1 MASSRALKFVC
12 LVGCIMFMIAST
24 TEAAIQCNQVVN
36 TLSPCLY
43 YVLGT
48 GVLTQQCCNAIVGL
62 NNSVS
67 TTPDRQDL
75 CRCLKNTASQFSF
88 SSRNVARAAGLPG
101 KCGVNLPY
109 KIDPSTDCNI
119 VQ

>member
-1 MASSRALKFVC
+1 MARSRALKFVC
-12 LVGCIMFMIAST
+12 LVGCIMFMIATT
-24 TEAAIQCNQVVN
+24 TEAAIQCNQVIN

-48 GVLTQQCCNAIVGL
+48 GALTQKCCNAVVGL

-67 TTPDRQDL
+67 ATPDRQDL
-75 CRCLKNTASQFSF
+75 CRCLKSTASQF
-88 SSRNVARAAGLPG
+88 SSRNVALAAGLPG

-109 KIDPSTDCNI
+109 KIDPSTNCNT
-119 VQ
+119 VK